1 MRSDY
6 DCIVVGGGPG
16 GAAAAKSAAESGA
29 RVILLEKDREVGIP
43 VRCGEAVGVQGLTS
57 VLEPDPRWIS
67 NTIHGIV
74 LVAPDGREVVVDI
87 ENAGYMLDRRIF
99 DYDLVQIASSKG
111 VEVLT
116 KAYVYDLL
124 KPNGVVRGVRVQYL
138 GEKFEIKGQLV
149 IGADGVES
157 RVGRWGGL
165 RTNMKMR
172 DMESCMQ
179 MTLSNIKVDKR
190 YIYFYL
196 GKEVAPGGYLWVFPK
211 SDSVANVGIGVS
223 GEFARHKS
231 AQRYLKEFIDSRFP
245 NAAVLYT
252 VVGGVP
258 CSPTLKKITGD
269 GLMLVGDAAHQV
281 NPISGGGINSALVA
295 GNIAG
300 KIAAQ
305 AILDGDVSDKR
316 LQAYPDQWHKRVG
329 KSHERFYRIK
339 QAVYKLTDDDLNHTA
354 NAILRLP
361 PGRRTI
367 AGVFKSA
374 LFRHPSLF
382 IDIVKAFM

>member
-1 MRSDY
+1 
-6 DCIVVGGGPG
+6 
-16 GAAAAKSAAESGA
+16 
-29 RVILLEKDREVGIP
+29 
-43 VRCGEAVGVQGLTS
+43 
-57 VLEPDPRWIS
+57 
-67 NTIHGIV
+67 
-74 LVAPDGREVVVDI
+74 
-87 ENAGYMLDRRIF
+87 
-99 DYDLVQIASSKG
+99 
-111 VEVLT
+111 
-116 KAYVYDLL
+116 
-124 KPNGVVRGVRVQYL
+124 
-138 GEKFEIKGQLV
+138 
-149 IGADGVES
+149 
-157 RVGRWGGL
+157 
-165 RTNMKMR
+165 
-172 DMESCMQ
+172 
-179 MTLSNIKVDKR
+179 
-190 YIYFYL
+190 
-196 GKEVAPGGYLWVFPK
+196 
-211 SDSVANVGIGVS
+211 
-223 GEFARHKS
+223 
-231 AQRYLKEFIDSRFP
+231 
-245 NAAVLYT
+245 
-252 VVGGVP
+252 
-258 CSPTLKKITGD
+258 
-269 GLMLVGDAAHQV
+269 MLVGDAAHQV